1 MADCGLP
8 DYECLGFKAPDPFD
22 PQPYRFPLAMYAVGE
37 GLYIPDMHGWIWSLD
52 WNFLKMKQL

>member
-8 DYECLGFKAPDPFD
+8 DYECLGFKAPGPFD

-37 GLYIPDMHGWIWSLD
+37 GLYIPDMHGWI
-52 WNFLKMKQL
+52 